1 LKLEGTPILRA
12 ALICPDRNLADQLQS
27 ALAPLPVALVRLLDH
42 YPPEADLLHLLRSVA
57 PQAIL
62 LSVENLQAAVEVARD
77 VERLAP
83 GTQVLAIGGTSS
95 QQVLL
100 EMMRVGV
107 REFLAA
113 PFDGDNFTGAI
124 GRAQGSAERSPRST
138 DLTEDV
144 FSFLPAKA
152 GVGATTIALNL
163 SVALSRR
170 PQMRVLLADFDLS
183 SGLIGFM
190 LKLDPR
196 YSVTSAAD
204 NAFQLDEALWRQL
217 VSSSGSLDVLPVGKI
232 QPSFRIEPPQIRSI
246 LDFARRQYK
255 AICFDLS
262 GNMEKYSVEVMHESK
277 RVYLICTA
285 ELPAL
290 HLAREKLSFLRAAE
304 LEDRVRVVVNRST
317 KRDAVS
323 PAEIEKLLGLPV
335 DFIFPND
342 YKGVHK
348 AVASGKPVE
357 ADTELGKKFRL
368 EAEAMLSG
376 SKPPDVRNRRFVEYF
391 SLLPARYSVSPAEK
405 G

>member
-1 LKLEGTPILRA
+1 MEDTPILRA
-12 ALICPDRNLADQLQS
+12 ALICPDPKLAEQLQA
-27 ALAPLPVALVRLLDH
+27 ALAPLPVALARCLDH
-42 YPPEADLLHLLRSVA
+42 YPPEADLLRLLRSVA

-62 LSVENLQAAVEVARD
+62 LSVEDLHAAVEVARD

-83 GTQVLAIGGTSS
+83 GTQVLAVGQTGS

-107 REFLAA
+107 REFLQA
-113 PFDGDNFTGAI
+113 PFEGDSVPAAI
-124 GRAQGSAERSPRST
+124 RRAQESAERSPRSA
-138 DLTEDV
+138 DLTADV

-170 PQMRVLLADFDLS
+170 PDTRVLLADFDLS
-183 SGLIGFM
+183 SGLVGFM

-196 YSVTSAAD
+196 YSVTSAAE
-204 NAFQLDEALWRQL
+204 NAFRLDETLWRQL
-217 VSSSGSLDVLPVGKI
+217 VSSSGSLDALPVGKI
-232 QPSFRIEPPQIRSI
+232 TPGFRIEAPQIRSL

-262 GNMEKYSVEVMHESK
+262 GNMEKYSVEIMHESK
-277 RVYLICTA
+277 RVFLVCTA

-304 LEDRVRVVVNRST
+304 LEDRVRVVLNRST
-317 KRDAVS
+317 KRDAIS
-323 PAEIEKLLGLPV
+323 RAEIEKLLGLPV
-335 DFIFPND
+335 DIVFPND
-342 YKGVHK
+342 YRGVHN

-357 ADTELGKKFRL
+357 ADTELGKKFRV

-376 SKPPDVRNRRFVEYF
+376 TKPPDARNRRFVEYF
-391 SLLPARYSVSPAEK
+391 SLLPARYAISPAEK
-405 G
+405 S